1 MITPPRRKR
10 EKRSPAASNEWENW
24 PAGPAL
30 GAEAAI
36 LMEAE
41 TGAVLYE
48 KNIHE
53 KLYPASITKILTALI
68 VMEQCSLDET
78 VTYSYEAVNSI
89 DWQTDSNIG
98 IKAGRTDHRRAVS
111 LRPSRGIRQ

>member
-1 MITPPRRKR
+1 MERKQR
-10 EKRSPAASNEWENW
+10 TAGKTRSVACSVLSALCAAALLFCSLPFRAFAAPSAGAAGDYAAQAEARKELPIASNEWENW
-24 PAGPAL
+24 PAGPAI

-68 VMEQCSLDET
+68 VME
-78 VTYSYEAVNSI
+78 
-89 DWQTDSNIG
+89 
-98 IKAGRTDHRRAVS
+98 
-111 LRPSRGIRQ
+111 